1 MHCPSCHTANP
12 TGANFCLNCGAALPR
27 VCPSC
32 QEALPPDAKFCMACG
47 QALTATSLTRRIP
60 PSSPQR
66 TPSPPDV
73 QAGQA
78 QRLGSPA
85 AERRQ
90 LTVLFCDLVGS
101 TALSEQLDP
110 EELRDIVRAYQ
121 AVCAEVIHR
130 FDGHIAQ
137 YLGDGLLVYFG
148 YPLAHEDDAQRAVRS
163 GLGILAEM
171 ERLNARLE
179 RDKGVRLAV
188 RLGGHT
194 GLVVV
199 GEMGGPGRYELI
211 ALGQTPNL
219 AARLQEIAEPNTLVI
234 SAATHRLVRGFFAY
248 QVLGSR
254 NLKGISRSVSV
265 YRVLGESEAQSRLEV
280 AADNGL
286 TPLVGREQEVE
297 LLLERWQQA
306 RDGQGHVVVLS
317 GEAGIGK
324 SRLIRRVR
332 ERLAEERH
340 IEWECRCSP
349 YHQHS
354 ALYPVIDLL
363 QRMLRLQRDDSPEEK
378 LRKLEEAFSPTAISL
393 SEVIPLF
400 AALLSLPLPERYAP
414 PNFPPERLKRKTLEA
429 LLAVVLTVAAQQPML
444 FVVEDLH
451 WIDASTL
458 ELLNLLIDQSPTTR
472 LLMLLTCR
480 PEFRPPW
487 PPRSHLAQLTIG
499 RLARA
504 QAVLMVENVAKGKG
518 LPAEVWEQIVA
529 KTDVVPLFV
538 EELTKMVLE
547 SSLLREAEDHYEL
560 TGPLPALA
568 IPETLHDSLMARL
581 DRLSTVKVVAQ
592 LGSAIGRSFSYELL
606 RVISS
611 LDEEILQRELG
622 RLVEAELLYQRGF
635 PPQAT
640 YVFKHALIQEEAYQ
654 SLLKGTRQQYHQQIA
669 QALSERFPET
679 AETQP
684 ELVAHHYTEAG
695 LMAQA
700 IPYWQRA
707 GEYAAQRSA
716 NVEAI
721 AHLTKGLALLETLP
735 ETPEH
740 IRQELVLQTTLGPA
754 LRAAKGQGTPE
765 VEKAY
770 RRARELCQQVGEAP
784 QLFDTVRGL
793 WGFYLA
799 RGEFQTA
806 HELAEQLLH
815 FAQQVGDRR
824 PLLQA
829 HYALGVT
836 LYWQGTLI
844 PARAHLG
851 EGAALY
857 DPQQHHSL
865 AFFHGQDPG
874 VTCLAYEAHV
884 LWSLGYPDQAVA
896 RLSDALTLARK
907 LSHPFSLAFAL
918 NFSATLHQR
927 RREGQTTQE
936 QAEVLVT
943 LATEHGFAH
952 LLATGIV
959 LRGWALAE
967 QGKGEEGIVQ
977 MREGLAAYRTTGSK
991 LGLPRILAML
1001 AEAYWKLGRVQE
1013 GLTALSE
1020 ALAMAQNT
1028 GGRYYKA
1035 ELHRLK
1041 GELLLMESVGDSFKP
1056 ASIENQAETC
1066 FRQAFEIAGAQSAKL
1081 LELRAAMSLS
1091 RLWQRQGKYAE
1102 AQQMLAELYG
1112 WFTEGFETTDL
1123 QEAKVL
1129 LEAVS

>member
-1 MHCPSCHTANP
+1 MHCPNCHVANP
-12 TGANFCLNCGAALPR
+12 TGANFCLNCGTALPK

-32 QEALPPDAKFCMACG
+32 QEVLPPDAKFCIACG
-47 QALTATSLTRRIP
+47 QALTATPTTRHTAP
-60 PSSPQR
+60 PSLQETMR
-66 TPSPPDV
+66 PPEV
-73 QAGQA
+73 QGGQA
-78 QRLGSPA
+78 LRLGSPA

-121 AVCAEVIHR
+121 AVCAEVIRR

-163 GLGILAEM
+163 GLGILE
-171 ERLNARLE
+171 ETGRLNARLE
-179 RDKGVRLAV
+179 RDKGVELAV

-219 AARLQEIAEPNTLVI
+219 AARLQEIAEPNTMVI
-234 SAATHRLVRGFFAY
+234 SAATHRLVRGFFAC

-254 NLKGISRSVSV
+254 NFKGISRSVSA

-286 TPLVGREQEVE
+286 TPLVGREQEIE

-340 IEWECRCSP
+340 TEWVCRCSP

-414 PNFPPERLKRKTLEA
+414 PTIPPERLKRKTLEA
-429 LLAVVLTVAAQQPML
+429 SLAVVLAAAAQQPML
-444 FVVEDLH
+444 FIVEDLH

-458 ELLNLLIDQSPTTR
+458 ELLNLLIDQCPTTR

-487 PPRSHLAQLTIG
+487 SPRSHLAQLTIG

-504 QAVLMVENVAKGKG
+504 QAAVMVENVAKGKG
-518 LPAEVWEQIVA
+518 LPAEVSEQIVA
-529 KTDVVPLFV
+529 KTDGVPLFV

-547 SSLLREAEDHYEL
+547 SGLLREAENSYEL
-560 TGPLPALA
+560 TRPLPALE
-568 IPETLHDSLMARL
+568 IPATLHDSLMARL

-592 LGSAIGRSFSYELL
+592 LGSAIGRTFSYELM
-606 RVISS
+606 RAISA
-611 LDEEILQRELG
+611 LDEATLQRELG
-622 RLVEAELLYQRGF
+622 RLVEAELLYQRGL

-654 SLLKGTRQQYHQQIA
+654 SLLKGIRQQYHQQIA
-669 QALSERFPET
+669 QALIEQFPET

-695 LMAQA
+695 LVAQA

-707 GEYAAQRSA
+707 GQRALQRSA

-735 ETPEH
+735 DTPER
-740 IRQELVLQTTLGPA
+740 IQQELVLQTTLGPA
-754 LRAAKGQGTPE
+754 VRAVKGQGTPE
-765 VEKAY
+765 VERVY
-770 RRARELCQQVGEAP
+770 TRARELCQRIGEAP
-784 QLFDTVRGL
+784 QLFDVVRGL
-793 WGFYLA
+793 WGYYLT
-799 RGEFQTA
+799 RGEYRIA
-806 HELAEQLLH
+806 HGLGEQSLHLAQRIGH
-815 FAQQVGDRR
+815 PV
-824 PLLQA
+824 PLLKA
-829 HYALGVT
+829 HNALGIT
-836 LYWQGTLI
+836 LYWLGDF
-844 PARAHLG
+844 PAARAHLDQG
-851 EGAALY
+851 MTLY
-857 DPQQHHSL
+857 DPQQHSAL
-865 AFFHGQDPG
+865 ASVGGPDPG
-874 VTCLAYEAHV
+874 VTCLSYGAHV
-884 LWSLGYPDQAVA
+884 LWLLGYPDQALGRVQN
-896 RLSDALTLARK
+896 ALTLARE
-907 LSHPFSLAFAL
+907 LSYPFSLAFAL
-918 NFSATLHQR
+918 NFAARLHQR
-927 RREGQTTQE
+927 RREGRAAQE
-936 QAEVLVT
+936 LAEVLIT
-943 LATEHGFAH
+943 LAIEQGFAH
-952 LLATGIV
+952 YVATGTI

-967 QGKGEEGIVQ
+967 QGQTEDGIAL
-977 MREGLAAYRTTGSK
+977 MNRGLEAYRATGSQ
-991 LGLPRILAML
+991 LSLSRDLALL
-1001 AEAYWKLGRVQE
+1001 AEAYEKVGQTAE
-1013 GLTALSE
+1013 GLTALAE
-1020 ALAMAQNT
+1020 ALAVVHETQ
-1028 GGRYYKA
+1028 GRYHEA

-1041 GELLLMESVGDSFKP
+1041 GEFVLRQRVAAGVNP
-1056 ASIENQAETC
+1056 TSIEQEAAIC
-1066 FRQAFEIAGAQSAKL
+1066 FRQALDLATRQHSKL
-1081 LELRAAMSLS
+1081 LELRAAVSLG
-1091 RLWQRQGKYAE
+1091 RLWQRQGKRAE

-1112 WFTEGFETTDL
+1112 WFTEGFETADL
-1123 QEAKVL
+1123 QEANAL
-1129 LEAVS
+1129 LAKLS